1 MCAFRPAVDAGL
13 GYHKGATPTP
23 KVCRTYFLNVPAA
36 KAVVARARAA
46 RERAGT
52 LTGVAIGEDTTEPTR
67 DVPGDV
73 LAVFGD
79 DSGHMVLI
87 IAAAVAVL
95 GRLAWRACSRS
106 GYGAGWKMRPAPGPR
121 VWEPCPRSIERRGPP
136 GHSWSRG
143 PRSRRPA
150 RFTSTCMASRRRTSP
165 SSCAATADRSE
176 PSRRL
181 TRPTAAGPVRTGLLR
196 AGPQPSPRN
205 GAPPCART
213 RPSPSPA
220 AHPVTPP

>member
-1 MCAFRPAVDAGL
+1 VTGQVEVDMILGTSAYKQGLRPTAFRPEVDAGL

-36 KAVVARARAA
+36 KAVVAHIRAA

-87 IAAAVAVL
+87 IAAAVAML
-95 GRLAWRACSRS
+95 GAAGMAGLLAF
-106 GYGAGWKMRPAPGPR
+106 R
-121 VWEPCPRSIERRGPP
+121 V
-136 GHSWSRG
+136 
-143 PRSRRPA
+143 
-150 RFTSTCMASRRRTSP
+150 RRRLED
-165 SSCAATADRSE
+165 AA
-176 PSRRL
+176 
-181 TRPTAAGPVRTGLLR
+181 R
-196 AGPQPSPRN
+196 AGPPDLGAVSPLHRTARAARPLLEPRPAIE
-205 GAPPCART
+205 APRQV
-213 RPSPSPA
+213 
-220 AHPVTPP
+220 HIHLHGVTPEDVAELVRRHSRQE